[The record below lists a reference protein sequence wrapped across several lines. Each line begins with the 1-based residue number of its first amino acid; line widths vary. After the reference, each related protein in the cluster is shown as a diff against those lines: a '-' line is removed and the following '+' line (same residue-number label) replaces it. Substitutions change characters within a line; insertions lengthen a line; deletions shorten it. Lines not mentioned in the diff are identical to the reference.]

1 MADRK
6 DFKVEE
12 VYHLRNWDAWHRKYD
27 EVDRKGVRLTYKNF
41 FVILV
46 EKESG
51 EVTVTVMKNV
61 NSPLSQDDYF
71 PMVDFSVYVN
81 VEDKEDPVYV
91 GNIELD
97 AEVLSN
103 WGINK
108 VTQSLRDLSDF
119 RVALI
124 DLVAHRYEYL
134 DLPLT
139 KQA

>member
-12 VYHLRNWDAWHRKYD
+12 VYRLREWDAWHRKYD
-27 EVDRKGVRLTYKNF
+27 ETDRKGIRLTYKNF

-46 EKESG
+46 EEEWGK
-51 EVTVTVMKNV
+51 VTVTVMKNV

-71 PMVDFSVYVN
+71 PMVDFFVFVD

-97 AEVLSN
+97 AKVLSN
-103 WGINK
+103 WGIDR

-124 DLVAHRYEYL
+124 DLVAHRHEYL
-134 DLPLT
+134 NLPLT
-139 KQA
+139 E

>member
-12 VYHLRNWDAWHRKYD
+12 VYRLQEWDTWHSKYGKT
-27 EVDRKGVRLTYKNF
+27 DRKGIRLTYKNF

-46 EKESG
+46 EEEWG
-51 EVTVTVMKNV
+51 EVTVTVMENV

-71 PMVDFSVYVN
+71 PLVDFFVCVD
-81 VEDKEDPVYV
+81 VKDKKDPVYV

-97 AEVLSN
+97 AKVLSN
-103 WGINK
+103 WGIGK
-108 VTQSLRDLSDF
+108 VTQSLRDLNDF
-119 RVALI
+119 RVALV

-139 KQA
+139 QS